1 VTTPYKGKPLQTLS
15 VCADIR
21 KTIRAAGFKWRPYI
35 LRRFFSSA
43 MSIAEYRKIVTN
55 EWRVFWMGHAGSV
68 EATYDTNKALP
79 APLREEMRESYTKAA
94 EQFLQTI
101 PTKSLISEEEVLS
114 TFNEQHLLL
123 SKVPAKEVERIKQEY
138 DGDLSKLT
146 TEQIDHI
153 IQELAP
159 EQAETGRQKVV
170 KITQVRRYLDLK
182 HQKWKHVRN
191 LNKAEA
197 IIERLR

>member
-1 VTTPYKGKPLQTLS
+1 
-15 VCADIR
+15 
-21 KTIRAAGFKWRPYI
+21 
-35 LRRFFSSA
+35 